1 MSPKPAQV
9 PEAVLDKF
17 IDQEITQERMRPTTT
32 TTVTTLP
39 FSIVQKELIDRVLA
53 AMPPAAP
60 ADENHVWKL
69 AEIVCLRARAP
80 SVSRKIRGTCGV
92 KLEEGVIQTI
102 AAVMERSVE
111 EDRFASVV
119 GDDAPVGVAAEDDP
133 AEVTHA
139 VRDPIS
145 LFC

>member
-1 MSPKPAQV
+1 MTSSSIRKLHRNERAPPTR
-9 PEAVLDKF
+9 PE
-17 IDQEITQERMRPTTT
+17 R
-32 TTVTTLP
+32 TVSTLP
-39 FSIVQKELIDRVLA
+39 FSIVQKDLIDRVLA

-69 AEIVCLRARAP
+69 AEIVCLRSRAP
-80 SVSRKIRGTCGV
+80 SVGRKIRGAWGV

-119 GDDAPVGVAAEDDP
+119 GDDAPDGVAAEDDP

-139 VRDPIS
+139 VRHPIS
-145 LFC
+145 LFY

>member
-1 MSPKPAQV
+1 MA
-9 PEAVLDKF
+9 
-17 IDQEITQERMRPTTT
+17 TRPCR
-32 TTVTTLP
+32 TVTTLP
-39 FSIVQKELIDRVLA
+39 FLIVQKDLIDRVLA

-69 AEIVCLRARAP
+69 ALIVCLHARAP
-80 SVSRKIRGTCGV
+80 SVSRKIRGTCSV
-92 KLEEGVIQTI
+92 KLEEGVIQTF

-119 GDDAPVGVAAEDDP
+119 GDDAPVGVVAEDAP

-139 VRDPIS
+139 VRDPIGR
-145 LFC
+145 FC